1 MEILLKAIDEKSQKE
16 NKKTRNTGSKHS
28 NVFQFVKYEIFYEW
42 CAILLQVRKAMQDG
56 ELEEFCNLSIKELL
70 RGNCLLDQ
78 QGRSSERSNCSE
90 NCTAFA

>member
-16 NKKTRNTGSKHS
+16 NKKKRNTGSKYS
-28 NVFQFVKYEIFYEW
+28 NVFQFVKYEIFYEL

-70 RGNCLLDQ
+70 RGNCLLHQ